1 MTALHRVKA
10 YFGMVPA
17 DELDSYDGYGDYADA
32 DRYDDR
38 DADRLARR
46 PRYGAADE
54 SWSSR
59 YDDARHGSERHA
71 SDRYGADRYGS
82 DRPVSDRTVSDR
94 AGTGRYGADR
104 YDEHY
109 EDRYEASRHD
119 RSQPE
124 RTESERFDAERF
136 GSERYERPG
145 RGESAH
151 GEERSRTP
159 RPRDPEP
166 EVRGDTS
173 RPGTDHDRTTSGDRD
188 EEADVSVRSSARG
201 RSWEHNTGPNHTA
214 RSGRAGT
221 LASVGGG
228 ASSSAS
234 LSGSLSAS
242 GAAALALDEPVR
254 RPEREVAAV
263 PDAPAVPEITTLQPT
278 SYNEARVI
286 GERYRDGIPVIMN
299 LTEMDDVGAKRL
311 VDFAAGLAFALRGSI
326 EKVTNRVFL
335 LSPPNVEVSAA
346 DRRKLAEKSFSTT
359 P

>member
-32 DRYDDR
+32 DRYEDDR
-38 DADRLARR
+38 RDGDRFARR
-46 PRYGAADE
+46 PRQDRYGTGDHEAYAGA
-54 SWSSR
+54 R
-59 YDDARHGSERHA
+59 YDDARHGADR
-71 SDRYGADRYGS
+71 SDRLGADRYGS
-82 DRPVSDRTVSDR
+82 DRYG
-94 AGTGRYGADR
+94 AGRYTADRHSDR
-104 YDEHY
+104 YDDHY
-109 EDRYEASRHD
+109 EDRNERADAD
-119 RSQPE
+119 RFGTE
-124 RTESERFDAERF
+124 RAERPAR
-136 GSERYERPG
+136 GEAAHGDERP
-145 RGESAH
+145 RA
-151 GEERSRTP
+151 P
-159 RPRDPEP
+159 KPRDPEP
-166 EVRGDTS
+166 EVRADAS
-173 RPGTDHDRTTSGDRD
+173 RPGADQDRTESGDRD
-188 EEADVSVRSSARG
+188 EEADVTVRSSARG
-201 RSWEHNTGPNHTA
+201 RSWEHNTGPNHTTS
-214 RSGRAGT
+214 RSGRSGSLSAVGT
-221 LASVGGG
+221 GST
-228 ASSSAS
+228 SS

-254 RPEREVAAV
+254 RPAEREVAAV
-263 PDAPAVPEITTLQPT
+263 PDAPALPEITTLQPT

-346 DRRKLAEKSFSTT
+346 DRRKFAEKSFSTA